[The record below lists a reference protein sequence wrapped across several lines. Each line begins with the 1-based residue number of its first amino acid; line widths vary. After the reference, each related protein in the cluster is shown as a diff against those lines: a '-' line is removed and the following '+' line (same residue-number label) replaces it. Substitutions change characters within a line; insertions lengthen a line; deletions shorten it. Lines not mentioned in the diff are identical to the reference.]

1 MLPEDG
7 SSDSTGDWEE
17 ISAGGVE
24 DAGLSV
30 FFEAL
35 LELVGEGSSGS
46 DITVCAEE
54 EGAFS
59 DLEEVF
65 FSSLLTLADSE
76 EVFVSEEAPL
86 W

>member
-7 SSDSTGDWEE
+7 SSDSTGDWED

-35 LELVGEGSSGS
+35 LELAGEGSSGS
-46 DITVCAEE
+46 DISVRAEE
-54 EGAFS
+54 EDTFS
-59 DLEEVF
+59 DLEEVSF
-65 FSSLLTLADSE
+65 GSLLTLADSE
-76 EVFVSEEAPL
+76 DMFVSEEVSL
-86 W
+86 